1 MAQLTIKQARCLKA
15 FAQRMGH
22 QWKSRL
28 RNTWCRDQPWGT
40 TEAAREEHALLRQ
53 IRNDLG
59 PNWLNKVKMDEI
71 QRAAQPGLE
80 DHGKAKLDAQEG
92 RLYCGEIRS
101 LRMAHGLVVSIEDH
115 GSILIK
121 PGQLDDLVSL
131 LCLAKEHGHVQ

>member
-15 FAQRMGH
+15 FAQHMGH
-22 QWKSRL
+22 QWKSKL
-28 RNTWCRDQPWGT
+28 RNIWCRDQPWSS

-71 QRAAQPGLE
+71 QRAAHPGLE
-80 DHGKAKLDAQEG
+80 DHGKAKLGSQFG
-92 RLYCGEIRS
+92 SVYCGGF
-101 LRMAHGLVVSIEDH
+101 HGQAIGQGLQVACPDL

-121 PGQLDDLVSL
+121 PGELDDLISV
-131 LCLAKEHGHVQ
+131 LCLAKEEGYVR

>member
-15 FAQRMGH
+15 FAQHMGH
-22 QWKSRL
+22 QWKSKL

-40 TEAAREEHALLRQ
+40 TETAREEHALLRQ

-71 QRAAQPGLE
+71 PRAAQPGL
-80 DHGKAKLDAQEG
+80 DDKGTAKHGSTFDM
-92 RLYCGEIRS
+92 LYAGKMKS
-101 LRMAHGLVVSIEDH
+101 LRTSAGLLVAVEDH
-115 GSILIK
+115 GSILIG

-131 LCLAKEHGHVQ
+131 LCLAKEHGHVR

>member
-22 QWKSRL
+22 QWKSKL

-71 QRAAQPGLE
+71 QRAAHPGLE
-80 DHGKAKLDAQEG
+80 DHGKAKLGSTFDTT
-92 RLYCGEIRS
+92 YCGDFQGRRIGNS
-101 LRMAHGLVVSIEDH
+101 LEVMCEGH
-115 GSILIK
+115 GSILIG
-121 PGQLDDLVSL
+121 PGELGDLVSM
-131 LCLAKEHGHVQ
+131 LCLAKEQGHVS